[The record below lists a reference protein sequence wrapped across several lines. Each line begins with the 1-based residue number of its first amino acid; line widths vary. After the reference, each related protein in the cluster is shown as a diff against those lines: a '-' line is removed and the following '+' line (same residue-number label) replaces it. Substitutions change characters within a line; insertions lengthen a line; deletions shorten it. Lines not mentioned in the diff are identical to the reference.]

1 MDKKLGEKGKDVLFS
16 EESVLIDKKAGAE
29 ILNRIVK
36 KKILGLIVDKSEESK
51 YEATPHS
58 SKKEKKW

>member
-1 MDKKLGEKGKDVLFS
+1 MDEKLGEKRKDALFS

-36 KKILGLIVDKSEESK
+36 KKILGLVVDNSEESK
-51 YEATPHS
+51 NEDIGDSAQ
-58 SKKEKKW
+58 